1 MGKYRAILSSD
12 WNECLAPCGPFDFIA
27 FTYPD
32 LSDRLETIFRRYTTN
47 AISLGEAAGLMRRL
61 LPRPISAD
69 EMDAYLD
76 AAFATYPGLPE
87 WIEWCL
93 AGDILFMI
101 NTTGMVGYFQRIFAK
116 GLLPTVPALSAN
128 PMLRFGGL
136 PSDPGMILDLLEI
149 QDKPKNTE
157 AALRA
162 FGITSGKIIVMGDS
176 GGDGPHFEWGTK
188 VGALLVGSRTKSSLA
203 AFCEERDIPI
213 DVRFGGEGGKGG
225 PDGLSFMELAPVIE
239 DYLHR

>member
-27 FTYPD
+27 FTYPE
-32 LSDRLETIFRRYTTN
+32 LGDRLETIFRRYTTN
-47 AISLGEAAGLMRRL
+47 AISLGEAVDLMGRL
-61 LPRPISAD
+61 LPRPISAE

-93 AGDILFMI
+93 ARDILFLI

-116 GLLPTVPALSAN
+116 GLLPTVPALSAH

-136 PSDPGMILDLLEI
+136 PSDPGTILDLLEI
-149 QDKPKNTE
+149 QDKPRSTE

-162 FGITSGKIIVMGDS
+162 FGITSGKVIVMGDS
-176 GGDGPHFEWGTK
+176 GGDGPHFEWGAK
-188 VGALLVGSRTKSSLA
+188 AGALLVGSRTKPSLA
-203 AFCEERDIPI
+203 AFCEERFIHI
-213 DVRFGGEGGKGG
+213 DVRLGGQGGEDAADG
-225 PDGLSFMELAPVIE
+225 PSFMELAPIIK
-239 DYLHR
+239 DYLGR